1 MKFMLSYLGRY
12 KWLVAACMSLKLFG
26 TILELLIPYVL
37 EYMIDE
43 VAPMEQMNLVLLWG
57 AVMLAL
63 AALTRITN
71 VSANRLS
78 VKSARNATYEIRRD
92 LFWHSLNLSGSQ
104 TDVFGLPSLT
114 SRMTSDSYNVQSFL
128 QSGQALGVRAPIM
141 LVGGI
146 VITMTMDV
154 GLSAI
159 LCVMAPIMLVVTV
172 AVSLWGIPLY
182 DKVQQ
187 SVDEIVRIM
196 RENITGIRVVKAL
209 SKEDYERRRF
219 GAANETMARRERKAG
234 IVMALPGPLMTMA
247 LNIGLTLVV
256 VIGAIRVNNGVTKPG
271 VILAFLTYFN
281 MILMGVMGLTRVFM
295 MMSKASASA
304 RRIKAVIDQPEGL
317 AAIPEEQAAHTDRD
331 GFIVFDHVSFRYG
344 EAEETL
350 HPEEQRISGLE
361 SMPEADEIS
370 RSTMKAEDDRNIS
383 SEMSNHIADRE
394 PTTADAQSACEE
406 NALRQ
411 GELAGGKISPDD
423 QRISRSEG
431 AAAEET
437 PSPEGRRIS
446 RSKEETEGIQ
456 MSLSELSFT
465 MKKGGSLG
473 IIGATGCG
481 KTTVINLLMRFYDP
495 TGGHVFVDGKDVRTY
510 EKDDLRRKF
519 GVVFQNDVIF
529 AESLAKN
536 IDFGRGVDAE
546 QIRTAAANARAQDF
560 IEAYDDGYQHQA
572 AIHGANLSGGQRQ
585 RVLIARA
592 LAAHP
597 EILILDDAS
606 SALDYKTDAAL
617 RKVIREEYRDTTTIV
632 VAQRISSIMSLDD
645 IIMLDEGDVIG
656 HGTHEELMASC
667 PKYREIYHTQMGEGR

>member
-1 MKFMLSYLGRY
+1 MKFMLSYLKRY
-12 KWLVAACMSLKLFG
+12 RWMVAAGISLKILG
-26 TILELLIPYVL
+26 TVLELLIPYVL

-43 VAPMEQMNLVLLWG
+43 VAPTERMSLVLVWG

-63 AALTRITN
+63 AAATRFASVT
-71 VSANRLS
+71 ANRLS
-78 VKSARNATYEIRRD
+78 VKSAKSATYEIRRD
-92 LFWHSLNLSGSQ
+92 LFWHSLNLSGNQ
-104 TDVFGLPSLT
+104 TDQFGLPSLT

-128 QSGQALGVRAPIM
+128 QSGQAVGVRAPIM

-146 VITMTMDV
+146 AITMTMDV
-154 GLSAI
+154 GLASI
-159 LCVMAPIMLVVTV
+159 LCVMAPIMLIVTV
-172 AVSLWGIPLY
+172 SVSMYGIPLY

-219 GAANETMARRERKAG
+219 GAANETMTRRERKAG
-234 IVMALPGPLMTMA
+234 VVMALPGPLMTMA

-256 VIGAIRVNNGVTKPG
+256 IIGAIRVNNGVTKPG

-281 MILMGVMGLTRVFM
+281 MILMGVMGLNRVFM
-295 MMSKASASA
+295 MLSKATASA
-304 RRIKAVIDQPEGL
+304 KRIEAVIVQPEGL
-317 AAIPEEQAAHTDRD
+317 AAFPEAQAAHTDQKC
-331 GFIVFDHVSFRYG
+331 FILFDHVSFHYG
-344 EAEETL
+344 EA
-350 HPEEQRISGLE
+350 SG
-361 SMPEADEIS
+361 
-370 RSTMKAEDDRNIS
+370 K
-383 SEMSNHIADRE
+383 
-394 PTTADAQSACEE
+394 
-406 NALRQ
+406 
-411 GELAGGKISPDD
+411 PDD
-423 QRISRSEG
+423 VKQTSTAG
-431 AAAEET
+431 MAASA
-437 PSPEGRRIS
+437 
-446 RSKEETEGIQ
+446 KMKQTEPPVQAVHDGIQ
-456 MSLSELSFT
+456 MSISELSFA

-495 TGGHVFVDGKDVRTY
+495 TEGHVFVDGKDVRTY

-536 IDFGRGVDAE
+536 IDFGRSVDE
-546 QIRTAAANARAQDF
+546 EGIRTAAANARAQEF
-560 IEAYDDGYQHQA
+560 IEAYDDTYQHQA
-572 AIHGANLSGGQRQ
+572 AIHGANLSGGQKQ

-597 EILILDDAS
+597 EILVLDDAS

-645 IIMLDEGDVIG
+645 IIMLEEGDVIG

-667 PKYREIYHTQMGEGR
+667 PKYREIYHTQMGEGDK